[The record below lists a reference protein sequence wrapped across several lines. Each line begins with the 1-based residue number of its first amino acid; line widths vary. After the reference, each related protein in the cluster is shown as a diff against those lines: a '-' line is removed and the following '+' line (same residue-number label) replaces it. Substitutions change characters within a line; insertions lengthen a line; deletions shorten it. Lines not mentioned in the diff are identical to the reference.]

1 MQLVVHKQ
9 LFNALGW
16 KNSLLKTLV
25 IVMTITI
32 SKLEFLQ
39 YHNNVYTNDDERNYI
54 RLFVESK
61 GSSFRVKG
69 MGKNL
74 SESSQDNSR
83 TTEIFK
89 GPQGI
94 ELSNLVIDA
103 DTLEH
108 NMACNEDDIE
118 DEDVKAYIVSQK
130 SHKLRFLQEVQ
141 EKGLKTKHND
151 TNDNDRVVHLNY

>member
-1 MQLVVHKQ
+1 
-9 LFNALGW
+9 
-16 KNSLLKTLV
+16 
-25 IVMTITI
+25 MTITI

-89 GPQGI
+89 GPQ
-94 ELSNLVIDA
+94 E
-103 DTLEH
+103 
-108 NMACNEDDIE
+108 
-118 DEDVKAYIVSQK
+118 
-130 SHKLRFLQEVQ
+130 
-141 EKGLKTKHND
+141 
-151 TNDNDRVVHLNY
+151 LNYLI

>member
-1 MQLVVHKQ
+1 
-9 LFNALGW
+9 
-16 KNSLLKTLV
+16 
-25 IVMTITI
+25 MTITI

-39 YHNNVYTNDDERNYI
+39 YHNDVYTNDDEKNYI

-61 GSSFRVKG
+61 GSGFQVRDMDKY
-69 MGKNL
+69 L
-74 SESSQDNSR
+74 SGWRQDNSKA
-83 TTEIFK
+83 TEIFK

-103 DTLEH
+103 DTLERK
-108 NMACNEDDIE
+108 MACNEDDIE
-118 DEDVKAYIVSQK
+118 DENVKAYIVSQK

-151 TNDNDRVVHLNY
+151 ANDNDNDKVVHLNY